1 MEPDQQP
8 AAQAPPVDVVVF
20 APTPTLTVTIEEVE
34 GSPDIHLHAGGQ
46 GVWQARMAKLLGSR
60 VEYCALLSG
69 ETGGVIG
76 HLLEDEGLRVRS
88 VAGHAASSAY
98 VHDRRAGRRDEIA
111 AAPGDRLSRHEL
123 DELHALVLREGLLA
137 KTAILSGA
145 PRDDAVPVDMYRRLA
160 SDLRSGGCRVIADL
174 SGDRLE
180 AAISGGLALVK
191 VADNELIA
199 SGRAESD
206 DPDELVQ
213 GMRSMAADG
222 AAAVVLTRGALPA
235 LLLDGDDVSEIR
247 VPELQVV
254 DEHGAGDSMTGAI
267 AAALAA
273 GDSLQTAVVLG
284 ASAGANNVTRH
295 GLGSGDADGIRRLA
309 ALIEVVP
316 FEEGTQT
323 GPVEQASP
331 EDLARK
337 ARIQ

>member
-1 MEPDQQP
+1 MEPDQEP
-8 AAQAPPVDVVVF
+8 EAEAPPVDVVVF

-69 ETGGVIG
+69 ETGRVIG
-76 HLLEDEGLRVRS
+76 HLLEDEGIRVMS
-88 VAGHAASSAY
+88 VSGHAASSAY
-98 VHDRRAGRRDEIA
+98 VHDRRAGRRAEIA

-123 DELHALVLREGLLA
+123 DELHGLVLREGMLA
-137 KTAILSGA
+137 KTAVLSGA
-145 PRDDAVPVDMYRRLA
+145 RRDDAVPVDMYRRLA
-160 SDLRSGGCRVIADL
+160 SDLGSGGCRVIADL
-174 SGDRLE
+174 SGERLE

-191 VADNELIA
+191 VADDELIA

-222 AAAVVLTRGALPA
+222 AQAVVVTRGARPA
-235 LLLDGDDVSEIR
+235 LFLEGENISEIR

-267 AAALAA
+267 AASLAA
-273 GDSLQTAVVLG
+273 GESIQTAVVLG

-295 GLGSGDADGIRRLA
+295 GLGSGDADSIRRLA
-309 ALIEVVP
+309 PLIELVP
-316 FEEGTQT
+316 FEEGKQ
-323 GPVEQASP
+323 GPVEQATP

-337 ARIQ
+337 AKVQ

>member
-1 MEPDQQP
+1 MEDQQP
-8 AAQAPPVDVVVF
+8 GAEAPPVDVVVF

-34 GSPDIHLHAGGQ
+34 GAPDIHLHAGGQ
-46 GVWQARMAKLLGSR
+46 GVWQARMAKLLGSS

-69 ETGGVIG
+69 ETGRVIG
-76 HLLEDEGLRVRS
+76 HLLEDEGIHVRS
-88 VAGHAASSAY
+88 VSGHAASSAY
-98 VHDRRAGRRDEIA
+98 VHDRRAGHRDEIA

-123 DELHALVLREGLLA
+123 DELHGLVLREGLLA
-137 KTAILSGA
+137 KTAVLSGA

-180 AAISGGLALVK
+180 AAISGGLELVK
-191 VADNELIA
+191 VAHNEMMA

-206 DPDELVQ
+206 DPDELVRA
-213 GMRSMAADG
+213 MRSMAADG
-222 AAAVVLTRGALPA
+222 AKAVVLTRGAQPA
-235 LLLDGDDVSEIR
+235 LFLDEDNVSEIR

-273 GDSLQTAVVLG
+273 GESVETAVILG

-295 GLGSGDADGIRRLA
+295 GLGSGDADSIRRLA
-309 ALIEVVP
+309 ALIEVAP
-316 FEEGTQT
+316 FDEGRQT
-323 GPVEQASP
+323 GPIEQASP

-337 ARIQ
+337 AKVQ

>member
-1 MEPDQQP
+1 MQPDQEP
-8 AAQAPPVDVVVF
+8 AADDTPVDVVVF

-46 GVWQARMAKLLGSR
+46 GVWQARMANLLGSS

-69 ETGGVIG
+69 ETGQVIG
-76 HLLEDEGLRVRS
+76 HLLEDEGIRVRS

-98 VHDRRAGRRDEIA
+98 VHDRRGGGREEIA

-123 DELHALVLREGLLA
+123 DELHGLVLREGLIA
-137 KTAILSGA
+137 KTAVLSGA

-174 SGDRLE
+174 SGERLE

-191 VADNELIA
+191 VADGELIA

-213 GMRSMAADG
+213 GMRSMVADG
-222 AAAVVLTRGALPA
+222 AEVVVLTRGSRPA
-235 LLLDGDDVSEIR
+235 LLLEGDSISEVR

-267 AAALAA
+267 ASALAA
-273 GDSLQTAVVLG
+273 GDTIQSAVVLG

-295 GLGSGDADGIRRLA
+295 GLGSGHADSIRRLA
-309 ALIEVVP
+309 ALIDVVP

-323 GPVEQASP
+323 GPVQQASP

-337 ARIQ
+337 AKTQ